1 MLKDRRRSWK
11 ERIKGGLGRWFP
23 ERQIHIRTEG
33 RVAFFRFAQG
43 FQISAVAVLIVTAA
57 WGGFASYSYFRHNKV
72 VLAKDHKIAN
82 ARLAYQ
88 SLIGEVAEYQKKFIN
103 ITRDLEE
110 NHDLILNLV
119 EKNASLQ
126 QSLKSVATRLEIT
139 ESERLAILNAR
150 ENLKGELSEIED
162 RMREMA
168 NRNIA
173 LKDKFNNVEGDLKVA
188 LVERN
193 KALLDGSTM
202 NSKNKTLESRRLK
215 LQQTNFS
222 LKDNLNTVEGDLK
235 VALVERNKALFDG
248 SPMRGEIKTLE
259 SRLLKL
265 QQSEANSVQR
275 LSEQTLAYI
284 ASMERIVAMAGLNV
298 AHLLKVNNKLAVGQG
313 GPFIPAHNDDLPAN
327 RLKISLATLHTHQ
340 MRLEKLQDVIKK
352 LPLTVPLDAYYLTS
366 RFGKR
371 RDPINRR
378 WAAHYGIDLGSS
390 FKSKVY
396 TTAAGVVSYAGW
408 KGKYGKLV
416 EVNHGA
422 GLKTRYGHLHKIF
435 VKKGQKVIFRQKIGL
450 LGNTGRSTGAHLH
463 YGIVFKGK
471 SKNPMNFIKSGRYV
485 FQEQ

>member
-1 MLKDRRRSWK
+1 MKEEILLKDRRRSWK

-173 LKDKFNNVEGDLKVA
+173 LKDNLNNVEGDLKVA

-193 KALLDGSTM
+193 KALFNGSTM
-202 NSKNKTLESRRLK
+202 S
-215 LQQTNFS
+215 
-222 LKDNLNTVEGDLK
+222 
-235 VALVERNKALFDG
+235 
-248 SPMRGEIKTLE
+248 GEIKTLE
-259 SRLLKL
+259 NRLLKL

-275 LSEQTLAYI
+275 LTGQTLAYI
-284 ASMERIVAMAGLNV
+284 ATME
-298 AHLLKVNNKLAVGQG
+298 K
-313 GPFIPAHNDDLPAN
+313 
-327 RLKISLATLHTHQ
+327 
-340 MRLEKLQDVIKK
+340 
-352 LPLTVPLDAYYLTS
+352 
-366 RFGKR
+366 
-371 RDPINRR
+371 
-378 WAAHYGIDLGSS
+378 
-390 FKSKVY
+390 
-396 TTAAGVVSYAGW
+396 
-408 KGKYGKLV
+408 
-416 EVNHGA
+416 
-422 GLKTRYGHLHKIF
+422 
-435 VKKGQKVIFRQKIGL
+435 
-450 LGNTGRSTGAHLH
+450 
-463 YGIVFKGK
+463 IVFKV
-471 SKNPMNFIKSGRYV
+471 SLI
-485 FQEQ
+485 